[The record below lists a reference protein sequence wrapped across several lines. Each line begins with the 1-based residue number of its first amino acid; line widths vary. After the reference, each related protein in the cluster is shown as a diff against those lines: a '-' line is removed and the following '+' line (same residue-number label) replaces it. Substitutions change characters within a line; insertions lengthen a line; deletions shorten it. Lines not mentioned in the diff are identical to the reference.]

1 MASAGFFVILIT
13 GEHIFGVVKLRSI
26 IHVDMNAFFASC
38 HQAENPAWRGKPLLV
53 AGDPEKRHGIIL
65 TASYEARRFGVKTGI
80 PVWQAKKLCPGGL
93 FVPPDHKLYLS
104 YSEKILAMFRNYTPL
119 VEPFS
124 IDEAW
129 LDVTG
134 SYRLFGTAKEIGR
147 KLQQRILHELK
158 IPCSVGIGPNKF
170 LAKMASGIQKPLG
183 ITVINKSNLQK
194 LLWPLPIEE
203 MVGIGPKTAPILK
216 EMGINTIG
224 QLAAMPEKL
233 LSGRFGVMG
242 TFLWQLANGQDNSPV
257 DPGALQT
264 VKSIGHSVTL
274 PRDISDPGEISRVLL
289 ALSERVGRRLRR
301 SGYTARS
308 VILTVK
314 DHNFVSGSRTKTL
327 SEPTVLTETIYQ
339 TAVSLYRQK
348 FTPWRK
354 VRLLGVAVGKLQ
366 LKEAGRQLSLFKN
379 NKEKLDRLT
388 AAADEIRDRFG
399 DKVLRRATLYRS
411 DSNGTMPETDGDLI

>member
-1 MASAGFFVILIT
+1 
-13 GEHIFGVVKLRSI
+13 
-26 IHVDMNAFFASC
+26 
-38 HQAENPAWRGKPLLV
+38 
-53 AGDPEKRHGIIL
+53 
-65 TASYEARRFGVKTGI
+65 
-80 PVWQAKKLCPGGL
+80 
-93 FVPPDHKLYLS
+93 
-104 YSEKILAMFRNYTPL
+104 
-119 VEPFS
+119 
-124 IDEAW
+124 
-129 LDVTG
+129 
-134 SYRLFGTAKEIGR
+134 LFGTAEEIGR

-183 ITVINKSNLQK
+183 FTVINKSNLQK

-327 SEPTVLTETIYQ
+327 PEPTVLTETIYQ

-379 NKEKLDRLT
+379 NREKLDRLT